1 MVSTSIPINANLPKF
16 ATDISV
22 IQKNIKISPLPS
34 PKDFYSMPENQSQ
47 VSKQLQQSA
56 NVRYKFNPPNQS
68 VLPKAVVEDKIK
80 KLEDLNLTTKIILPV
95 PIAQPVDDKNK
106 KKRNNVVPSNE
117 DEPLVVK
124 TPSIIER
131 KKVLVEKTI
140 QDIVRTTVQTTEKV
154 MDTGKLI
161 LFGGIALAFLVLSK
175 N

>member
-22 IQKNIKISPLPS
+22 VQQNLKISPLPS
-34 PKDFYSMPENQSQ
+34 PKDFYSMPKNQSQ
-47 VSKQLQQSA
+47 ISKQLQQSA
-56 NVRYKFNPPNQS
+56 NVRYEFNPPNQS
-68 VLPKAVVEDKIK
+68 VLTKAVVEDKVK

-95 PIAQPVDDKNK
+95 PIAQPVNDKNK
-106 KKRNNVVPSNE
+106 KKRTTVVPSNK

-131 KKVLVEKTI
+131 KEVLVEKTI

-154 MDTGKLI
+154 MDLGKLV
-161 LFGGIALAFLVLSK
+161 LFGGIVIAISVLSK